1 MDFESVF
8 NKSVD
13 PSVLAAPSHGFQIR
27 RPCKRKRLTEHPE
40 IYTMSGTFDV
50 EDSTLVSQTHFF
62 NRKNKD
68 TEYKHVSPWDFPF
81 VQELMDRTP
90 IRAFDIN
97 KMSGLDAMR
106 VDLEPVTRAYEE
118 SFMCEPVGDQRACV
132 MAEECEGNFIPNAG
146 ANCFTLRE
154 FLLPSQQKE
163 YEATKRYPLKT
174 QPCIFCKRKQ
184 IAQWLVSLRA
194 SGNGLQEDTV
204 MQDYYNL
211 VDIPGEYRLQD
222 TLLSKRNIYEGLI
235 SPVVLHVR
243 NAYKFKRTTKRTYEQ
258 WKMPFLTER
267 PGETSGTPR
276 TTRS

>member
-1 MDFESVF
+1 MDFNSVF
-8 NKSVD
+8 ANAVDNSVTD
-13 PSVLAAPSHGFQIR
+13 KPKHGFQIR
-27 RPCKRKRLTEHPE
+27 RPTKRARVTDHPD

-62 NRKNKD
+62 NRANTD
-68 TEYKHVSPWDFPF
+68 ADYTHVSPWDFPF
-81 VQELMDRTP
+81 VQELMERTP

-106 VDLEPVTRAYEE
+106 ADLEPVTRAYEE
-118 SFMCEPVGDQRACV
+118 AFMCEPTGDQRACV
-132 MAEECEGNFIPNAG
+132 MADECEGNCIPDTG
-146 ANCFTLRE
+146 ANRFTLRE
-154 FLLPSQQKE
+154 FLLPSQLKE

-211 VDIPGEYRLQD
+211 VDIPGEYRLAD

-258 WKMPFLTER
+258 WKMPFLTEA
-267 PGETSGTPR
+267 PGAAPGITP
-276 TTRS
+276 SSN

>member
-1 MDFESVF
+1 MDFDSVF
-8 NKSVD
+8 AKSVD
-13 PSVLAAPSHGFQIR
+13 DSVKEKASHGFQIR
-27 RPCKRKRLTEHPE
+27 RPTKRARLTEHPE

-62 NRKNKD
+62 NRSNTD
-68 TEYKHVSPWDFPF
+68 ADYKHVSPWDFPF
-81 VQELMDRTP
+81 VQELMERTP

-97 KMSGLDAMR
+97 NMAGMDALR
-106 VDLEPVTRAYEE
+106 ADLEPVTRAYEE

-132 MAEECEGNFIPNAG
+132 MAEACEGNFIPNAG
-146 ANCFTLRE
+146 ADSFTLRE

-163 YEATKRYPLKT
+163 YEATKRYPMKT

-184 IAQWLVSLRA
+184 IAQWLVALRA
-194 SGNGLQEDTV
+194 SGNGLQQDTV

-211 VDIPGEYRLQD
+211 VDIPGEYRLAD

-258 WKMPFLTER
+258 WKMPFLTEA
-267 PGETSGTPR
+267 PEATSGIS
-276 TTRS
+276 RS